1 MTTSST
7 TPDTDVVV
15 VGAGFAGL
23 YALHRLRDRMNMSV
37 RVFEAGDDVGGTW
50 YWNRY
55 PGARCDIES
64 IHYSYSFDEDLQ
76 QEWQWSEKFAG
87 QPEILRYL
95 NHVADR
101 FDLRKGITFGTRV
114 IGVHWD
120 DENSWWTV
128 RTDTGETV
136 TARWFISGAGNLS
149 VPKKPEFGGID
160 NFRGQVLL
168 TGNWP
173 HEPVDF
179 TGRRVAIIGTGA
191 TSVQLV
197 PEIAARARELTVFQ
211 RTPIWVVPKIDVRFG
226 ALARRLFARVPATQR
241 AVRAVTDGLYEFLVY
256 VGVLRYDS
264 VGRLNGAARLLAG
277 AHRFASIR
285 DRNLRRKL
293 TPDYEF
299 GCKRPTFSNSYYR
312 TFTRP
317 HVHLQA
323 DGIDRV
329 EADGIVNADGT
340 KTVLDTL
347 VLATGFDLWEA
358 NFPAIEVIG
367 RDGRDLGKWWRDTRF
382 QAYQGVTVPRFP
394 NFLSLASPYAFLGLN
409 FFNTMDYQMRH
420 MDRLFGELKRRGATT
435 FEVTEEA
442 NARYLDQMTE
452 LLGDSL
458 FTVGDCASA
467 RSYYYNP
474 AGEATLLRPMT
485 TRAALREASTYPV
498 TDYEFA

>member
-1 MTTSST
+1 MAA
-7 TPDTDVVV
+7 PEFDFVI
-15 VGAGFAGL
+15 VGAGFGGIGAAIEL
-23 YALHRLRDRMNMSV
+23 RRLGYDNFVILDR
-37 RVFEAGDDVGGTW
+37 EDDLGGTW
-50 YWNRY
+50 HVNHY
-55 PGARCDIES
+55 PGLAVDVPTTT
-64 IHYSYSFDEDLQ
+64 YSYAFEPNPN
-76 QEWQWSEKFAG
+76 WSRLYTPG
-87 QPEILRYL
+87 PEIKRYAAD
-95 NHVADR
+95 VADKYDVRGHMR
-101 FDLRKGITFGTRV
+101 FNTVVTGAR
-114 IGVHWD
+114 WD
-120 DENSWWTV
+120 DETKTWQVALASGDTLSTRFLITATGFLSQPRMPEIPGITTFEGRV
-128 RTDTGETV
+128 LHTTDWDDDYDATGE
-136 TARWFISGAGNLS
+136 
-149 VPKKPEFGGID
+149 
-160 NFRGQVLL
+160 
-168 TGNWP
+168 
-173 HEPVDF
+173 
-179 TGRRVAIIGTGA
+179 RVAVIGTGA
-191 TSVQLV
+191 TAVQLI
-197 PEIAARARELTVFQ
+197 PELASCAADLTVYQ

-226 ALARRLFARVPATQR
+226 ALARRLFARIPATQR

-340 KTVLDTL
+340 KTVIDTL

-367 RDGRDLGKWWRDTRF
+367 REGRDLGKWWRDTRF
-382 QAYQGVTVPRFP
+382 QAYQGVTVPQFP

-409 FFNTMDYQMRH
+409 FFNTMEYQMLH

-435 FEVTEEA
+435 FEISEEA
-442 NARYLDQMTE
+442 NTRYLDQMTE